1 MALPKEKNNHITFL
15 NGQIIN
21 LTWGEINAIER
32 YARQNG
38 TNPSSIQYDPGSVNF
53 RTVHNLVAKGV
64 FVRSNHLVHFA
75 PGLLPMT
82 GMSHG
87 EPVSV
92 METLAKMVAEKERQK
107 TKTLAAEKFLPGYR
121 YWPVKPGFEDAWT
134 ISQVSI
140 SQAEYSVERDG
151 QTVTPLLVTHVRR
164 DGTTRTFEYGEQ
176 VAIKGPWKTED

>member
-1 MALPKEKNNHITFL
+1 MALPKEKNNHVTFL
-15 NGQIIN
+15 NGQVIS

-38 TNPSSIQYDPGSVNF
+38 TSPSSIQDDPGSVNF
-53 RTVHNLVAKGV
+53 RTVHNLIAKGV
-64 FVRSNHLVHFA
+64 FVRSNHRLHFA
-75 PGLLPMT
+75 PGLLPVKFTSAQGSLMDT
-82 GMSHG
+82 VA
-87 EPVSV
+87 E
-92 METLAKMVAEKERQK
+92 MVAEKERQGME
-107 TKTLAAEKFLPGYR
+107 TLAAERFLPGYR
-121 YWPVKPGFEDAWT
+121 YWPVRPGYEDAWT

-140 SQAEYSVERDG
+140 SQAGYQVERNG